1 MDLWIILSLVMLAI
15 WAFVTF
21 TTTAPG
27 WIHILLTVGMFL
39 LIYRIVVRGT
49 RGVDRG
55 DGAAELARRM
65 RSGGSPGRDRHRE
78 ENGEVHRD
86 QHRGDGAIDLGRAR
100 GGSPPYH
107 LHVAERCRQP
117 LQIPVSPQ

>member
-1 MDLWIILSLVMLAI
+1 MDLGIIAAIIMLAI

-27 WIHILLTVGMFL
+27 WIHILLTLGMFL

-55 DGAAELARRM
+55 
-65 RSGGSPGRDRHRE
+65 
-78 ENGEVHRD
+78 
-86 QHRGDGAIDLGRAR
+86 
-100 GGSPPYH
+100 
-107 LHVAERCRQP
+107 RQR
-117 LQIPVSPQ
+117 

>member
-1 MDLWIILSLVMLAI
+1 MDLGIIAAIVMLAV

-55 DGAAELARRM
+55 
-65 RSGGSPGRDRHRE
+65 SKS
-78 ENGEVHRD
+78 
-86 QHRGDGAIDLGRAR
+86 
-100 GGSPPYH
+100 
-107 LHVAERCRQP
+107 
-117 LQIPVSPQ
+117 

>member
-1 MDLWIILSLVMLAI
+1 MDLWIILSIIMLAV

-27 WIHILLTVGMFL
+27 WIHILLTAGMFL

-55 DGAAELARRM
+55 RK
-65 RSGGSPGRDRHRE
+65 S
-78 ENGEVHRD
+78 
-86 QHRGDGAIDLGRAR
+86 
-100 GGSPPYH
+100 
-107 LHVAERCRQP
+107 
-117 LQIPVSPQ
+117 

>member
-1 MDLWIILSLVMLAI
+1 MDLGIIAAIAMLAI

-55 DGAAELARRM
+55 PK
-65 RSGGSPGRDRHRE
+65 S
-78 ENGEVHRD
+78 
-86 QHRGDGAIDLGRAR
+86 
-100 GGSPPYH
+100 
-107 LHVAERCRQP
+107 
-117 LQIPVSPQ
+117 

>member
-1 MDLWIILSLVMLAI
+1 MDFGIIAAIVMLAI

-55 DGAAELARRM
+55 NK
-65 RSGGSPGRDRHRE
+65 S
-78 ENGEVHRD
+78 
-86 QHRGDGAIDLGRAR
+86 
-100 GGSPPYH
+100 
-107 LHVAERCRQP
+107 
-117 LQIPVSPQ
+117 

>member
-1 MDLWIILSLVMLAI
+1 MDLGIIAAILMLAI

-27 WIHILLTVGMFL
+27 WIHILLTLGMFL

-55 DGAAELARRM
+55 
-65 RSGGSPGRDRHRE
+65 PKT
-78 ENGEVHRD
+78 
-86 QHRGDGAIDLGRAR
+86 
-100 GGSPPYH
+100 
-107 LHVAERCRQP
+107 
-117 LQIPVSPQ
+117 

>member
-1 MDLWIILSLVMLAI
+1 MDLWIILSVVMLAI

-49 RGVDRG
+49 RGVDR
-55 DGAAELARRM
+55 
-65 RSGGSPGRDRHRE
+65 SPK
-78 ENGEVHRD
+78 
-86 QHRGDGAIDLGRAR
+86 A
-100 GGSPPYH
+100 
-107 LHVAERCRQP
+107 
-117 LQIPVSPQ
+117 